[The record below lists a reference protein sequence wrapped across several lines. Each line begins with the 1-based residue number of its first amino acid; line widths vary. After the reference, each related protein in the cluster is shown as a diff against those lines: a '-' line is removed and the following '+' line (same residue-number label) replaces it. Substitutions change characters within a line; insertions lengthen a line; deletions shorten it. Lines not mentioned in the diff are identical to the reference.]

1 MSILGHFGDHLG
13 PWGRHGDSKWPSKG
27 PAREPRELLEPLE
40 KAGWKIDD
48 FEGPQGL
55 GGNSKGVIDFSL
67 GSGHFGTPG
76 KGSRL
81 HGSAFQGFADFV
93 VP

>member
-27 PAREPRELLEPLE
+27 PAREPREVLEPLE

-48 FEGPQGL
+48 FGGPQGEAL
-55 GGNSKGVIDFSL
+55 LWGDRKGLCF
-67 GSGHFGTPG
+67 GHFGTPG

-81 HGSAFQGFADFV
+81 HGSAFQGFADFA